1 MTTTRSIPVLFI
13 CAAGTVAALCAPA
26 AHADLTLTPE
36 GIARGFSLTT
46 FASGFASSGGVGP
59 VSIDFQTDGSILVS
73 SLIGNRIQ
81 RFANTD
87 NQSAATAPALNYP
100 PDEFPHGIAHF
111 GSTIFV
117 SRFSSQTIVEL
128 NPDGSINRTVASGLG
143 NARDLLANP
152 VTGRLLTSTTTGI
165 RDVNPITGTFTTL
178 MTDEADGI
186 SLSQDGSI
194 VYGAII
200 SGPRGG
206 HLIGYST
213 STGLPVF
220 DSGFLS
226 GGLDGTALGFGE
238 RFGYIYG
245 NMNNGTVLEINL
257 TTLAASVIATGGSR
271 GDFVSADPS
280 GSGDLLLTQSDRIIR
295 LSGIPSPSA
304 AAVLALGGLLASRR
318 RRA

>member
-1 MTTTRSIPVLFI
+1 MTTTRPAHALFI
-13 CAAGTVAALCAPA
+13 SAVATLATLCTAAAN
-26 AHADLTLTPE
+26 ADLTLTPD
-36 GIARGFSLTT
+36 GITRGFALTT
-46 FASGFASSGGVGP
+46 FASGFASSGNVGP

-73 SLIGNRIQ
+73 SFVGNRIQ

-87 NQSAATAPALNYP
+87 NQSAATAPALSYP

-111 GSTIFV
+111 GSTVFV
-117 SRFSSQTIVEL
+117 SRFGTQTIVQL
-128 NPDGSINRTVASGLG
+128 NADGSINHTVATGLG

-152 VTGRLLTSTTTGI
+152 ATGRLLTSTTTGI
-165 RDVNPITGTFTTL
+165 RDVNPVTGSFTTL
-178 MTDEADGI
+178 VTDEADGI

-200 SGPRGG
+200 SGPRSG

-213 STGLPVF
+213 STGAPVF

-257 TTLAASVIATGGSR
+257 ATLASTIIATGGSR

-304 AAVLALGGLLASRR
+304 AALLGLGSLLAARR
-318 RRA
+318 RR